1 MYRATLTIES
11 LWAAGVPAS
20 VSDTL
25 HNYPDGTLLKGS
37 GSQVFVIRGGLKR
50 NVPNPATF
58 AANGLNWSAILTIP
72 DSILDALPAG
82 QPLLDVIANGNL
94 LKGTGQEVYV
104 MDGGL
109 KRHVADPGVLDSCH
123 YGWDAVYTIH
133 DSLLTPIP
141 TGGQLSGAPCPPFSP
156 PSGRL
161 VNGTVDTVYVMAGGL
176 KRGTPNPATF
186 AAKRFQWGDIN
197 LVPDSSLALIPA
209 GQPLLDVLANGNL
222 LKGTGPEVYVMDG
235 GLKRHVADP
244 GVLDG
249 WHYGW
254 EALCGRH

>member
-82 QPLLDVIANGNL
+82 QPLLDVLTNGNL
-94 LKGTGQEVYV
+94 LKGTGPEVYV

-109 KRHVADPGVLDSCH
+109 KRHVADPSVLDSCH

-141 TGGQLSGAPCPPFSP
+141 TGGQLSGAPCPLFSP
-156 PSGRL
+156 PDGVLLQGSSAS
-161 VNGTVDTVYVMAGGL
+161 TYVMLQGS
-176 KRGTPNPATF
+176 KRLIASQEAFSDRGYAVGNVNA
-186 AAKRFQWGDIN
+186 
-197 LVPDSSLALIPA
+197 VPDSALASIPDGLI
-209 GQPLLDVLANGNL
+209 L
-222 LKGTGPEVYVMDG
+222 TGRPC
-235 GLKRHVADP
+235 P
-244 GVLDG
+244 
-249 WHYGW
+249 
-254 EALCGRH
+254 